1 MQFRQ
6 IRIFQKQ
13 MKRLMKK
20 YRSLSSDLEKLQQ
33 VLLVY
38 PGGNGS
44 KHWNRLQVSND
55 RFIVIFKVR
64 LSCASLK
71 GKADFRI
78 VYAWNKKDETLVL
91 LDFIE
96 VYFRGER
103 GNEDRTLIDEYLED
117 CESMF

>member
-13 MKRLMKK
+13 MKRLVKK
-20 YRSLSSDLEKLQQ
+20 YRSLPSDIEKLQQ

-38 PGGNGS
+38 PEGNGS
-44 KHWNRLQVSND
+44 KHWNRLQVSD
-55 RFIVIFKVR
+55 DGFIAIFKVR

-78 VYAWNKKDETLVL
+78 VYAWNKKDDSLVL

-96 VYFRGER
+96 VYFKGEQ
-103 GNEDRTLIDEYLED
+103 GNEDRTLIEEYLDD

>member
-1 MQFRQ
+1 
-6 IRIFQKQ
+6 
-13 MKRLMKK
+13 MKK
-20 YRSLSSDLEKLQQ
+20 YRSLSSDLEKLQR
-33 VLLVY
+33 VLLVF

-44 KHWNRLQVSND
+44 KHWNRLQVSED
-55 RFIVIFKVR
+55 GFIAIFKVR

-96 VYFRGER
+96 VYFKGEQ
-103 GNEDRTLIDEYLED
+103 GNEDRALIEEYLED
-117 CESMF
+117 CDSMF